1 MRKLVSLLM
10 ALVMLATLVAIPAM
24 AESAQDP
31 ITVSVF
37 CGDPRDQPTSDN
49 KIFKKI
55 EEEFGLKFEFE
66 FLAGDL
72 DETLGVK
79 IAGQDYADLMDGGN
93 SAEKL
98 IAAGALID
106 LMPYISEEKTPN
118 IYNYIQP
125 YLKRLLNDKGQLFII
140 PNYGRYYKLY
150 PVKRTRERVAFE
162 PTSPV
167 NGR

>member
-98 IAAGALID
+98 IAAGFLEDGQSFEARQYED
-106 LMPYISEEKTPN
+106 MAS
-118 IYNYIQP
+118 
-125 YLKRLLNDKGQLFII
+125 KRADEFATDARKD
-140 PNYGRYYKLY
+140 
-150 PVKRTRERVAFE
+150 
-162 PTSPV
+162 
-167 NGR
+167 